1 MIDGIITIVIWIV
14 VIALCG
20 ALALLLY
27 TIASMAINRYYRRKR
42 QMDKLQAENAF
53 LRRTLESERAVNRKI
68 REDYYASEK

>member
-20 ALALLLY
+20 ALALLVY

>member
-20 ALALLLY
+20 ALALLVY

-68 REDYYASEK
+68 REDYYAEK

>member
-1 MIDGIITIVIWIV
+1 MVEGIVTMAVWI
-14 VIALCG
+14 IMLAICG
-20 ALALLLY
+20 ALGLLVY
-27 TIASMAINRYYRRKR
+27 TVASMAINRYYRRKR

>member
-20 ALALLLY
+20 TLALLLY
-27 TIASMAINRYYRRKR
+27 TIASMAINRYYRHKR

-53 LRRTLESERAVNRKI
+53 LRRKLASEREINRQI
-68 REDYYASEK
+68 REDYYAEK

>member
-27 TIASMAINRYYRRKR
+27 TIASMVINRYYRRKR

-53 LRRTLESERAVNRKI
+53 LRRKLASEREINRQI

>member
-20 ALALLLY
+20 ALGLLLY
-27 TIASMAINRYYRRKR
+27 TIASMVINRYYRRKR

-53 LRRTLESERAVNRKI
+53 LRRKLASEREINRQI
-68 REDYYASEK
+68 REDYYAEK

>member
-20 ALALLLY
+20 ALGLLVY
-27 TIASMAINRYYRRKR
+27 TVASMVINRYYRHKR

-53 LRRTLESERAVNRKI
+53 LRRKLASEREINRQI
-68 REDYYASEK
+68 REDYYAEK

>member
-1 MIDGIITIVIWIV
+1 MIDGIVTMAVWI
-14 VIALCG
+14 IMLAICG
-20 ALALLLY
+20 ALGLLVY
-27 TIASMAINRYYRRKR
+27 TVASMVINRYYRRKR

>member
-1 MIDGIITIVIWIV
+1 MTMAVWIIMLAI
-14 VIALCG
+14 CG

-53 LRRTLESERAVNRKI
+53 LRRTLESEREINRQI
-68 REDYYASEK
+68 REDYYAEK

>member
-1 MIDGIITIVIWIV
+1 MTMAVWIIMLAI
-14 VIALCG
+14 CG

-53 LRRTLESERAVNRKI
+53 LRRTLESERAINRMI
-68 REDYYASEK
+68 REDYYAEK

>member
-1 MIDGIITIVIWIV
+1 MVEGMITIIIWIATLA
-14 VIALCG
+14 ICG

-53 LRRTLESERAVNRKI
+53 LRRKLASEREINRQI

>member
-27 TIASMAINRYYRRKR
+27 TIASMVINRYYRHKR

-53 LRRTLESERAVNRKI
+53 LRRKLASEREINRQI
-68 REDYYASEK
+68 REDYYAEK